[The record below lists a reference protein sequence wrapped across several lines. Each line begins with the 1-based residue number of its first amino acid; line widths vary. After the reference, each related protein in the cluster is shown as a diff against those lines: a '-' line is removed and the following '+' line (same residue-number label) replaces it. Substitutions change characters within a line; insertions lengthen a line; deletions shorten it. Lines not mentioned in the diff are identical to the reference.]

1 MGKSAQPHSFRNLP
15 ESVRE
20 ALRTLVRALA
30 DEAAEAEYRQRSE
43 RSGVRHDKEAS

>member
-1 MGKSAQPHSFRNLP
+1 MSKSVQPRSFQDLP

-43 RSGVRHDKEAS
+43 RSGVRHDNEAS